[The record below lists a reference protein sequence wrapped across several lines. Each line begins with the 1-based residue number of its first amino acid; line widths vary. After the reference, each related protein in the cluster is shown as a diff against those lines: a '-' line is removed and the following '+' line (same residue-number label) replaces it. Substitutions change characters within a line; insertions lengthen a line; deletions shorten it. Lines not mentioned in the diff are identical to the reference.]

1 MAETAFTD
9 LMLLAKRGFWSRD
22 ATLALLSEGAWVA
35 DRLPAT
41 PLEVEPA
48 DVEAWEPDLFDLWE
62 QAGGAAGSG
71 GGAAGGAAG
80 AGAGTAGGAAAAAT
94 VAATGG
100 TAATTA
106 AATAGAG
113 VGGADEG
120 GGEGGGEGAAAG
132 GAAAPPPVPT
142 QTGLLVA
149 GAAGPRIYI
158 RMRHRDAAKLR
169 ELRDQIELQRDRE
182 SDRPET
188 GGAGPP

>member
-48 DVEAWEPDLFDLWE
+48 EIEAWEPDLFDLWE
-62 QAGGAAGSG
+62 QAGGAAG
-71 GGAAGGAAG
+71 
-80 AGAGTAGGAAAAAT
+80 AGAGTAGGAAAPAT

-106 AATAGAG
+106 TATAGAG
-113 VGGADEG
+113 AGGADES
-120 GGEGGGEGAAAG
+120 GGEGGGAGAAAG
-132 GAAAPPPVPT
+132 GAAEPPPVPT
-142 QTGLLVA
+142 QTGVLVA